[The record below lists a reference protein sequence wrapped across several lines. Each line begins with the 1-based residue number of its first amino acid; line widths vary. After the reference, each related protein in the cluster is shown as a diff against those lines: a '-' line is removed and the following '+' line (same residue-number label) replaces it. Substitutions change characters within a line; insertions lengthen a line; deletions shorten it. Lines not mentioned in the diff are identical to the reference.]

1 MANNIFKPKGATSA
15 NKLGAGG
22 AVVSPVPVFGVVKD
36 NIDPIRSGRLRVY
49 LSDMGGTD
57 PDDANSWVTVNYMT
71 SFYGL
76 TEGTG
81 DKTGYG
87 TYLQNPISYGVWS
100 SPPDIG
106 TTVICI
112 FINGDPN
119 YGYWIGCVPE
129 PEALYM
135 VPANG
140 STETAVLN
148 ANEANSYGGA
158 KKLPVT
164 NINTNNNAINE
175 RRH

>member
-22 AVVSPVPVFGVVKD
+22 AVVSPVPVFGIVKD

-87 TYLQNPISYGVWS
+87 TYLQNPISYAVRN
-100 SPPDIG
+100 SPPDIV
-106 TTVICI
+106 TTGICY
-112 FINGDPN
+112 FINGLMF
-119 YGYWIGCVPE
+119 I
-129 PEALYM
+129 
-135 VPANG
+135 
-140 STETAVLN
+140 
-148 ANEANSYGGA
+148 
-158 KKLPVT
+158 
-164 NINTNNNAINE
+164 
-175 RRH
+175 